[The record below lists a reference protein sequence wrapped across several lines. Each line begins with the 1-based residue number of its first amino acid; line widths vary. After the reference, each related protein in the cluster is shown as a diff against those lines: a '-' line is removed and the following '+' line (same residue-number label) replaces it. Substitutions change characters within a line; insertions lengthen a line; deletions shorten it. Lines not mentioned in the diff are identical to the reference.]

1 MADRYPGLV
10 PVRTLG
16 LPFALATAPDATDL
30 PTREQLAPR
39 AGKRA
44 LLVSS
49 GGVYEQKRLES
60 VVRAI
65 ASSPA
70 LRESDFLTEKN
81 VKQVARPVVIVHKEA
96 RMRLG
101 RPKGSLILGV
111 PRLASVQP
119 VRSEGRLFTMMRRQ
133 HLLQMLV
140 VLCTVGAVQAQQPDA
155 AQIAQERRQAELDA
169 PKLVEVLELKPG
181 MTVAD
186 VGSGF
191 GAMTV
196 VLGHWIG
203 SGRVFATDITEHAL
217 RQTREY
223 VKKEGLTNV
232 TVIEG
237 AEAAT
242 NLPDAC
248 CDAIFLRN
256 VYHHI
261 TAVDAF
267 NRSLVASLKP
277 GGRLAI
283 IDFEDRRGGR
293 IPKGVP
299 ANRGGHGVPPGIVV
313 DELTT
318 AGLTHIRTAEKW
330 PPGEPT
336 FLALFRK

>member
-1 MADRYPGLV
+1 
-10 PVRTLG
+10 
-16 LPFALATAPDATDL
+16 
-30 PTREQLAPR
+30 
-39 AGKRA
+39 
-44 LLVSS
+44 
-49 GGVYEQKRLES
+49 
-60 VVRAI
+60 
-65 ASSPA
+65 
-70 LRESDFLTEKN
+70 
-81 VKQVARPVVIVHKEA
+81 
-96 RMRLG
+96 
-101 RPKGSLILGV
+101 
-111 PRLASVQP
+111 
-119 VRSEGRLFTMMRRQ
+119 MMRRQ
-133 HLLQMLV
+133 RLLRIV
-140 VLCTVGAVQAQQPDA
+140 AVLCTVSAVEAQQPDA

-169 PKLVEVLELKPG
+169 PRLVQVLGLKPG

-203 SGRVFATDITEHAL
+203 ASGRVFATDITEHAL

-223 VKKEGLTNV
+223 VNNEGLTNV
-232 TVIEG
+232 TVLEG
-237 AEAAT
+237 AETAT

-261 TAVDAF
+261 TAVEAF
-267 NRSLVASLKP
+267 NRSLVRSLKP

-283 IDFEDRRGGR
+283 IDLEDRRGGQV
-293 IPKGVP
+293 PKGVP

-313 DELTT
+313 NELEA

>member
-1 MADRYPGLV
+1 
-10 PVRTLG
+10 
-16 LPFALATAPDATDL
+16 
-30 PTREQLAPR
+30 
-39 AGKRA
+39 
-44 LLVSS
+44 
-49 GGVYEQKRLES
+49 
-60 VVRAI
+60 
-65 ASSPA
+65 
-70 LRESDFLTEKN
+70 
-81 VKQVARPVVIVHKEA
+81 
-96 RMRLG
+96 
-101 RPKGSLILGV
+101 
-111 PRLASVQP
+111 
-119 VRSEGRLFTMMRRQ
+119 MRRQ
-133 HLLQMLV
+133 RLLHLLV
-140 VLCTVGAVQAQQPDA
+140 VLCAVAVVVQAQQPDA
-155 AQIAQERRQAELDA
+155 AQIAQERRQAELDV

-203 SGRVFATDITEHAL
+203 SGHVFATDITDRAL

-223 VKKEGLTNV
+223 VKNEGLMNV

-261 TAVDAF
+261 TAVDPF

-283 IDFEDRRGGR
+283 IDLEDRRGGQ

-313 DELTT
+313 DELKA
-318 AGLTHIRTAEKW
+318 AGLTHIRTSENW
-330 PPGEPT
+330 PAGEPT